1 MSGRISHAMQW
12 GGPSVVTD
20 TACSSSLVAIYQG
33 CRALVNR
40 DCNAA
45 IVGGVNAI
53 TSPDVSYFESL
64 EAHVADIGR
73 QDVHRARQGPLL
85 ESYWTMQVF

>member
-12 GGPSVVTD
+12 GGPSIVVD

-33 CRALVNR
+33 CQALANR

-45 IVGGVNAI
+45 LVGGVNAI
-53 TSPDVSYFESL
+53 TSPDVS
-64 EAHVADIGR
+64 
-73 QDVHRARQGPLL
+73 
-85 ESYWTMQVF
+85 